1 MSLRTLFV
9 RPLGLSLL
17 ALVAACSSDEVV
29 NNGGSSSGGD
39 RTRDDAGTDAAGTTD
54 TTSGSGSGATDTGT
68 PALDVETDA
77 PADTTADTTADTGA
91 DTAADTAP
99 DTTPPNPVECAAIP
113 IGAASG
119 ESCDQAAPACATGA
133 GCIGVGAAPAVQC
146 LQICTPGQC
155 SDICGAQGTCS
166 GLVDQNNNPLLQD
179 LDGDGIDDE
188 VGGCLPV
195 VQAFALCGTAAT
207 GNCPDDQQCV
217 GDETAANCTPTCTTP
232 GASCGTFSGVEATCN
247 LTLQAADGT
256 EQNGCSIACT
266 TAADCPTGLTC
277 VAITG
282 GSICL
287 AR

>member
-17 ALVAACSSDEVV
+17 ALVAGCSSDTVA

-39 RTRDDAGTDAAGTTD
+39 RTRDDAGTDAAATTD

-77 PADTTADTTADTGA
+77 PADTTADTTADTAA
-91 DTAADTAP
+91 DTAADT
-99 DTTPPNPVECAAIP
+99 TPVVPVDCTAIP
-113 IGAASG
+113 IAATTG
-119 ESCDQAAPACATGA
+119 ETCDQAAPACATGA
-133 GCIGVGAAPAVQC
+133 ACIGLGTGLGAEC
-146 LQICTPGQC
+146 LQVCTPSQC

-179 LDGDGIDDE
+179 LDGDGVDDE
-188 VGGCLPV
+188 VGGCFPV
-195 VQAFALCGTAAT
+195 VQAFSLCGTPTT
-207 GNCPDDQQCV
+207 GGCADGQICV
-217 GDETAANCTPTCTTP
+217 GDATAANCTPTCTTP

-256 EQNGCSIACT
+256 EQPACSIDCV
-266 TAADCPTGLTC
+266 TATDCPAGLSC